1 MILLDSS
8 AILALFNEEDMF
20 HEQSVKMFKEYENS
34 ERSLAISDYIL
45 NECLTVM
52 LRKKDLSKSKQMLD
66 SLLNYE
72 NLELFHLN
80 EDGFMATIEEFK
92 NQDNGLSFID
102 CSILWIA
109 KKNGFQVATFDKD
122 LLKELKSAG
131 VS

>member
-8 AILALFNEEDMF
+8 VILAFFNEEDMF
-20 HEQSVKMFKEYENS
+20 HDKSVELFKEYEKHG
-34 ERSLAISDYIL
+34 RSLAVSDYIL

-52 LRKKDLSKSKQMLD
+52 LRRTNLKKSKDMLD
-66 SLLNYE
+66 SILNYD

-80 EDGFMATIEEFK
+80 DDGFMATIEEFK
-92 NQDNGLSFID
+92 NQNDGLSFID

-122 LLKELKSAG
+122 LITELKGAG